1 MSQDSQR
8 QSLDEQ
14 RQTIAPLHAQLGAL
28 KADIETHVGVFHAEI
43 KSIGDKSA
51 ELHTSMSSLQ
61 KQIGLMQSQLSD
73 MFAMKT
79 MLEQRVA
86 LASTSVATS
95 HSSPGTLNA
104 SASREHRRRR
114 FLAFGSTAADDEG
127 DVQFIPPTVTH
138 ADVEDDN
145 DMLFEEP
152 CDHSASTAP
161 ARQQMLSDPSHLEL
175 EEVSPA
181 PSPVCSRLKRS
192 YCSLS
197 SNSNA
202 PVSIVDDD
210 TDLESQCSVTFPI
223 SAELQSTSHPPPVPA
238 ACSAVAGAAT
248 TYPNTEPTASAAGS
262 DRSSRTGRNAGQALF
277 ALWT

>member
-1 MSQDSQR
+1 
-8 QSLDEQ
+8 
-14 RQTIAPLHAQLGAL
+14 
-28 KADIETHVGVFHAEI
+28 
-43 KSIGDKSA
+43 
-51 ELHTSMSSLQ
+51 
-61 KQIGLMQSQLSD
+61 
-73 MFAMKT
+73 
-79 MLEQRVA
+79 
-86 LASTSVATS
+86 
-95 HSSPGTLNA
+95 LNA
-104 SASREHRRRR
+104 SAGREHRRRR

-127 DVQFIPPTVTH
+127 DVQFNPPTVAH

-161 ARQQMLSDPSHLEL
+161 ARQQLLSDQSHLEL

-192 YCSLS
+192 FCSLS

-223 SAELQSTSHPPPVPA
+223 SAELQSTLHPPLVA
-238 ACSAVAGAAT
+238 AAGRAVAGAAT
-248 TYPNTEPTASAAGS
+248 TYPNTEPPASAAGS